1 MKEVSADNP
10 QDKFEDDHS
19 PTDDYLSEKEPAGL
33 TARIVTAA
41 ALILLPL
48 IYFYQAAL
56 GMITLVPGAGLTQNL
71 GVRIL
76 IGQMLRDG
84 HLPLWNPY
92 IFAGTPL
99 LASVYPGALYPP
111 NWLFALLPPAA
122 AMNVVVIT
130 TYHLA
135 IIGTY
140 LYGRR
145 IGMTRIGALVAGVAF
160 TFGGFMMAHMGH
172 TSRIA
177 AAAWLPWILLAL
189 ENLYC
194 RLTWRW
200 VALGAAFI
208 ALQHFAGEP
217 QLNFY
222 AVLVC
227 GGYFLFSFFRREERE
242 RRRRFLFGAAAMS
255 VCGALLSLIQ
265 LLPERVLLQMGE
277 RAEISYKYFSDYSFP
292 PVNVLTFIFPSF
304 FGGEPLPP
312 AKAPYWGVGA
322 IDETCGYFG
331 LLTLLLALVALFAAR
346 RRSLSSFWVAAAVV
360 SLTLSLGDYLPFESN
375 RVLYSLPIY
384 NLFCAPGR
392 HIYEFT
398 FSVAVLSG
406 LGASYIVRS
415 GPEARGRAARRG
427 LILFAA
433 IVGMTIIIY
442 RFFGQYLPAGDGPR
456 VAAANALTNF
466 EAWVPVLVAGLSLAA
481 FGIFWRLRSGY
492 VGALM
497 VAVVFA
503 DLLFFGLAF
512 NWMWREFG
520 FLTGVS
526 ARLEDPPAVQFIK
539 SREADLNSFR
549 TVSYSKALFR
559 GRYYDELNGPN
570 VSIARGLQSVN
581 GYDPLRL
588 NRQGAVAGNMGGD
601 GLISDPSVFGG
612 DHQGLN
618 LLNVKYA
625 LRMKGEMDDQS
636 RAVEIEGIRFSPE
649 FLNLRLGPGARA
661 EAPLAGRMAS
671 ELAIVSTMSHSTHIS
686 DETPMA
692 RIRLRT
698 KDGRVIEQ
706 ELRAGRDTSELAYE
720 KEDVRAAIKHRRAKV
735 AESLPEEGFSAN
747 CYLARLPFERAEIV
761 GVEFEYLAADASVL
775 ILRASLLDSTTGAVT
790 TLSSIQFQ
798 GSWWRKLATLG
809 EVEVY
814 ENLKALP
821 RAWFVSRAAIGP
833 GEEALE
839 TIKTGRMKD
848 GTAFDPA
855 KTVLF
860 EKGGVR
866 NLENLQIEEPVG
878 AEVKVT
884 KYEPQRIELETRNG
898 RPGFLVLSEVYYRGW
913 EAWIDGRREPVER
926 ANYALRG
933 VGVPAGEHRVE
944 FVFRAPGFRTGAV
957 WSLLGLL
964 LLLVGASGKAGR
976 TLTKIES
983 RLEAIRIPSKIGSI
997 LNGSQTLTMDRSK
1010 LSALVRSRFIMVV
1023 AAPGLLIYGYY
1034 LASYAAYTVG
1044 GSDSAGYA
1052 QVARSILKGGFVR
1065 RVPGPDLLGL
1075 PNDFNQLFMPL
1086 AYDPGP
1092 QPGTMTPSYPVG
1104 FPMLMAL
1111 GALVAGW
1118 EHGPFL
1124 VTPMVG
1130 LMSLLLIYLVG
1141 LELGLPRGF
1150 SIAGAVM
1157 LAASPTFIHYSM
1169 QPMSDVVE
1177 MFCGLGAILGALR
1190 SRKRDGWALLAGA
1203 AFGMAVLT
1211 RPSSVLLLIPL
1222 IFGLRL
1228 KFKNILFFILG
1239 GLPLAAIFFVYNIV
1253 THNHP
1258 LPIGY
1263 WTPRRGYMKTTGFAD
1278 RFNYYSYWIAV
1289 TMSPLPLLGW
1299 LGVPADRKVEWRNRA
1314 MLISWFGAYLL
1325 FYSCYDI
1332 YGAWW
1337 YTRFLLPAYPAMIL
1351 GALLVARDVVP
1362 LLRKAISEV
1371 EQARLRRIGL
1381 AILLSVTLIFENHN
1395 VKRFDLFSF
1404 GAGEKVYYTSSRWA
1418 DQTIPGNSL
1427 LVSMQMSGALG
1438 FYTDRPIVRWDF
1450 LRPEQ
1455 WAELKMR
1462 AAEKGYRWYA
1472 LLMPFEIE
1480 DAQKRLSGKWTNLGM
1495 HGPTSLWQIEPA
1507 SE

>member
-1 MKEVSADNP
+1 
-10 QDKFEDDHS
+10 
-19 PTDDYLSEKEPAGL
+19 
-33 TARIVTAA
+33 
-41 ALILLPL
+41 
-48 IYFYQAAL
+48 
-56 GMITLVPGAGLTQNL
+56 
-71 GVRIL
+71 
-76 IGQMLRDG
+76 
-84 HLPLWNPY
+84 
-92 IFAGTPL
+92 
-99 LASVYPGALYPP
+99 
-111 NWLFALLPPAA
+111 
-122 AMNVVVIT
+122 
-130 TYHLA
+130 
-135 IIGTY
+135 
-140 LYGRR
+140 
-145 IGMTRIGALVAGVAF
+145 
-160 TFGGFMMAHMGH
+160 
-172 TSRIA
+172 
-177 AAAWLPWILLAL
+177 
-189 ENLYC
+189 
-194 RLTWRW
+194 
-200 VALGAAFI
+200 
-208 ALQHFAGEP
+208 
-217 QLNFY
+217 
-222 AVLVC
+222 
-227 GGYFLFSFFRREERE
+227 
-242 RRRRFLFGAAAMS
+242 
-255 VCGALLSLIQ
+255 
-265 LLPERVLLQMGE
+265 MGE
-277 RAEISYKYFSDYSFP
+277 RASISYKYFSDYSFP
-292 PVNVLTFIFPSF
+292 PVNVLTFVFPFF

-312 AKAPYWGVGA
+312 AKVPYWGVGA
-322 IDETCGYFG
+322 MDETCGYFG
-331 LLTLLLALVALFAAR
+331 LLTLLLALVALFGAR
-346 RRSLSSFWVAAAVV
+346 RRSLASFWVVAAVV

-384 NLFCAPGR
+384 NLFRASGR
-392 HIYEFT
+392 HMYEFT
-398 FSVAVLSG
+398 FSVAVLGG
-406 LGASYIVRS
+406 LGASYIARS
-415 GPEARGRAARRG
+415 GPEARRRAARRG

-442 RFFGQYLPAGDGPR
+442 RFFGQYLPAGDSPR

-526 ARLEDPPAVQFIK
+526 ARLEDPPAVRFIK

-581 GYDPLRL
+581 GYDLLRL
-588 NRQGAVAGNMGGD
+588 NRQGALAGNMGGD
-601 GLISDPSVFGG
+601 GLISDPSVFGV

-625 LRMKGEMDDQS
+625 LRVNGEMDDQS

-649 FLNLRLGPGARA
+649 ILNLNLRPGSRA

-671 ELAIVSTMSHSTHIS
+671 ELAIVSMMSHSTHIP

-706 ELRAGRDTSELAYE
+706 ELRAGRDTSEWAYDR
-720 KEDVRAAIKHRRAKV
+720 EDVRGAIKHRRAKV
-735 AESLPEEGFSAN
+735 AESHPEEGIPAN
-747 CYLARLPFERAEIV
+747 RYLARLPFERAEIV

-790 TLSSIQFQ
+790 TLSSIHFQ

-833 GEEALE
+833 SEEVLE

-866 NLENLQIEEPVG
+866 NRENLQIEEPAG

-933 VGVPAGEHRVE
+933 VAVPAGEHRVE
-944 FVFRAPGFRTGAV
+944 FVFRSHSFRTGAF

-983 RLEAIRIPSKIGSI
+983 RLEAISIPSKIGSM

-1034 LASYAAYTVG
+1034 LASHAAYTVG

-1075 PNDFNQLFMPL
+1075 PNDFNHLFMPL

-1211 RPSSVLLLIPL
+1211 RPSGVLLLIPL
-1222 IFGLRL
+1222 LFGLRL

-1258 LPIGY
+1258 LLTGY
-1263 WTPRRGYMKTTGFAD
+1263 WTPRRIFMKTTGFAD
-1278 RFNYYSYWIAV
+1278 RFNFYSYWIAV

-1299 LGVPADRKVEWRNRA
+1299 LGVSADRKVEWRNRA

-1381 AILLSVTLIFENHN
+1381 AILLVVTLIFENHN

-1404 GAGEKVYYTSSRWA
+1404 GAGEIAYYTSSRWA

-1438 FYTDRPIVRWDF
+1438 FYTERPIVRWDF

-1455 WAELKMR
+1455 WAELKIR

-1480 DAQKRLSGKWTNLGM
+1480 DAQKRLGGKWTKLGM
-1495 HGPTSLWQIEPA
+1495 QGPTSLWQIEPA